1 MFDGGN
7 LLKMLKML
15 KMMMFTSEELD
26 GTSQSSFRS
35 WVINQFSNINIPM
48 MMIIIMIIKITI
60 MMITSEELDDAP
72 HHPGAWALSRMNS
85 AGQHH
90 KLLALANHHN
100 HHDADVEHTYDEDEG
115 VDDDKLNYF

>member
-1 MFDGGN
+1 
-7 LLKMLKML
+7 MLR
-15 KMMMFTSEELD
+15 MMMITSEELD
-26 GTSQSSFRS
+26 GTPHQSSRS
-35 WVINQFSNINIPM
+35 WVINQFSIISIPM

-60 MMITSEELDDAP
+60 MMFTSEELDDAP

-100 HHDADVEHTYDEDEG
+100 HHDDDVEHTYDDDEG
-115 VDDDKLNYF
+115 VDDDKLNDF

>member
-1 MFDGGN
+1 
-7 LLKMLKML
+7 MLKML

-26 GTSQSSFRS
+26 GTSQSSSRS
-35 WVINQFSNINIPM
+35 WVINQFSIINIPM

-90 KLLALANHHN
+90 KLLALANITIIMTPMLSTLMMRMKELMMIK
-100 HHDADVEHTYDEDEG
+100 V
-115 VDDDKLNYF
+115 K